1 MFGEDM
7 DSKKIAVITGG
18 ASGIGLLILKRLIRN
33 NYQVVVIDRN
43 REALNQLNDEFSQVK
58 VINCDLSNLEQVTE
72 VCSKLNKELSHID
85 LFFNNAGIVIGK
97 ALKDLSNEEIERS
110 YRVNT
115 ISPMILVRDLL
126 ALLEKAEKA
135 KIINL
140 SSASAFTGVP
150 KLSDYAASKAAFYS
164 FDESLRLELKES
176 KSKVSTLVVCPFYI
190 NTGMFDGVK
199 TRFSFLLPILEP
211 NKVVNKIM
219 HSIHK
224 DHKRLIMPWFIY
236 SVFLVKLLP
245 VGLSD
250 SLLSFFGINSSM
262 KDFVGR
268 K

>member
-1 MFGEDM
+1 M

-43 REALNQLNDEFSQVK
+43 REALNQLNDEFSQVE

-72 VCSKLNKELSHID
+72 VCSKLNRELSHID

-150 KLSDYAASKAAFYS
+150 KLSDYAASKAAF
-164 FDESLRLELKES
+164 
-176 KSKVSTLVVCPFYI
+176 
-190 NTGMFDGVK
+190 
-199 TRFSFLLPILEP
+199 
-211 NKVVNKIM
+211 
-219 HSIHK
+219 
-224 DHKRLIMPWFIY
+224 
-236 SVFLVKLLP
+236 
-245 VGLSD
+245 
-250 SLLSFFGINSSM
+250 
-262 KDFVGR
+262 
-268 K
+268 